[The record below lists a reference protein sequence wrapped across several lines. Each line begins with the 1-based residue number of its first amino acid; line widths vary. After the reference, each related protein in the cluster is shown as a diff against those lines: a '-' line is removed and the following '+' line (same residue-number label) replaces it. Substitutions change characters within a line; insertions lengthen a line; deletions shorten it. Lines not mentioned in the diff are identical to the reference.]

1 MVMAPKVFQELYER
15 LSGLRGTAVPVVG
28 AGLAATCGA
37 PSSGELAD
45 RLARAAGESML
56 PGEDLHDLADRLE
69 LTRGVQW
76 VQQAVADAIVAA
88 PIEPSPALLALTLVP
103 GRIIATTNYDPA
115 IERAAEKRSLRATS
129 LTSADLQRVLKGPDE
144 GELFVLHLHGLAER
158 PETIVLSA
166 ATYKSAYAND
176 QLRLTMSTLALRW
189 TLIFLG
195 HSLASTEAH
204 LRRDIGGMAHLFGRG
219 EHLLLHPE
227 GEVITDPVDFYTSTG
242 VEPMALPNSDGSWQ
256 FVVTAAQALGL
267 PPLVR
272 SVEPLALYAE
282 PIEPAYEPMFAGPAS
297 EVATEPSRS
306 VWLYGKFVQHSVTTV
321 SELSDRRLLLLGAP
335 GTGKTQALL
344 HLGAHA
350 PELPVYRHLGEAK
363 TPWTGQGARE
373 AFLAWMER
381 SCALRQEI
389 PRPNSETLG
398 LNAYAFLLD
407 GLDEVRPDD
416 RSEIMR
422 VIAAVAT
429 EFPQHRWIVGSR
441 RVPQV
446 EGGLDGFVGYE
457 LVPSRT
463 WLLAY
468 ANQRAVTP
476 AQLAA
481 VIAGV
486 SGMEDLIQIPQFAAA
501 AVGMILRDEAL
512 PASPL
517 ELLLNFASRGLEEER
532 SRLEAD
538 IGLVERWLDR
548 LSFAMLAAE
557 VDDVSADEASAD
569 PLRGAEL
576 RAEFTVDWLVTRT
589 TVLDATGRIRPLTRT
604 IRDARAARFL
614 REHPAGVAILRR
626 HGLISADTEVRI
638 RPSWTYVIDLL
649 LADDLAHWRSVL
661 AVLVGVD
668 DIAVARATPSDAPQ
682 PDRDEAFRTIWAWY
696 TDHRIHAPRP
706 REGQLQDDLDAL
718 IRLGLA
724 GIETQTQAVLVD
736 ALKNEDPSTRA
747 NAISVLSRIGPAS
760 LDPMLIRL
768 LNDDDDVV
776 RRRAAEAAGHMNAQ
790 GLAEAI
796 LTQSLTDPD
805 NLARRTLAN
814 VAIELADD
822 ADVESF
828 VLRLPRE
835 TRREIQLTLDR
846 RLPRSRQLGFIAKQD
861 SPDQDWIHHLIQYV
875 DNDPWTDDDITTLAL
890 LWRADP
896 YLSNDRQIE
905 EVLWAAPET
914 AIRAC
919 LTTTFRTRDFI
930 EFSTLLD
937 RIEPDTL
944 TTIAEEAGGD
954 APELVREY
962 REWAQLRSARIDTP
976 RPDPRPDRP
985 TLVSIVEHGD
995 VEALLEYDHSSAVK
1009 DLPEDDRTA
1018 VRNLVEAEWQKQR
1031 QGPGLLSVIQVEGEG
1046 SGNALRRTWHLLKLS
1061 ENFQL
1066 SLTEDEW
1073 HHLADLGHVSNNQWL
1088 AATYREDWLPT
1099 LQQRAAAATNAGVE
1113 SIVRSVPMAMPLV
1126 AAAAVA
1132 HRALRSEDPALR
1144 RAMAHRLAEEGHRA
1158 VLESESASHPSADID
1173 VALVQMG
1180 DEEAEHRY
1188 LDTFVARGCPRI
1200 ERFHGEGDWIDSLR
1214 HSSSAPRILT
1224 VLQIM
1229 LRRGDPPY
1237 ELSPLFR
1244 ALDRCIGDQ
1253 ALASYDQL
1261 IADPDIPGAAFLWY
1275 QREDAIE
1282 RIAQATTPRMTLSEL
1297 LTAVDWSSR

>member
-15 LSGLRGTAVPVVG
+15 LSGLRGSAVPVVG

-37 PSSGELAD
+37 PSSEELAD
-45 RLARAAGESML
+45 DLAGAAGESRL
-56 PGEDLHDLADRLE
+56 PGEDLYDLADRLE
-69 LTRGVQW
+69 STRGVQW
-76 VQQAVADAIVAA
+76 VQRAVANAIVAA

-129 LTSADLQRVLKGPDE
+129 LTPADLQHVLKGPDE

-158 PETIVLSA
+158 PESIVLSPG
-166 ATYKSAYAND
+166 TYKSAYDSD
-176 QLRLTMSTLALRW
+176 QLRLTVKMLALGR

-204 LRRDIGGMAHLFGRG
+204 LRADIRGMADLFGPG
-219 EHLLLHPE
+219 GHLLLHPE
-227 GEVITDPVDFYTSTG
+227 GEVITDPVDFYKSTG
-242 VEPMALPNSDGSWQ
+242 VEPMALPNRDGSWQ
-256 FVVTAAQALGL
+256 FVVTAAQALGV

-272 SVEPLALYAE
+272 SAEPLALCAE
-282 PIEPAYEPMFAGPAS
+282 PIEAAYEPMFAGPAS
-297 EVATEPSRS
+297 EVATETSRS

-335 GTGKTQALL
+335 GTGKTQTLL
-344 HLGAHA
+344 HLGAEA
-350 PELPVYRHLGEAK
+350 PELPVYMHLGEAK
-363 TPWTGQGARE
+363 TPWAGQGARE

-381 SCALRQEI
+381 SCALRPEV
-389 PRPNSETLG
+389 PRLNSETFG

-457 LVPSRT
+457 LVPFQK
-463 WLLAY
+463 WLHAY

-649 LADDLAHWRSVL
+649 LADDLAHWR

-682 PDRDEAFRTIWAWY
+682 PDRDDAFRTIWAWY
-696 TDHRIHAPRP
+696 TDHRIHAPRH

-718 IRLGLA
+718 IGLGRA
-724 GIETQTQAVLVD
+724 GIEPQTQAVLVD
-736 ALKNEDPSTRA
+736 ALENEDPSTRA
-747 NAISVLSRIGPAS
+747 NAISVLSWIGPAS
-760 LDPMLIRL
+760 LEPMLIRL

-776 RRRAAEAAGHMNAQ
+776 RRRAAEAAGQMNAQ

-805 NLARRTLAN
+805 NLARRTLAGM
-814 VAIELADD
+814 AIELADD
-822 ADVESF
+822 SDVESF

-861 SPDQDWIHHLIQYV
+861 GPDQDWIHHLIQYV

-919 LTTTFRTRDFI
+919 LTTTFRTRDFV

-937 RIEPDTL
+937 KIEPDTL

-995 VEALLEYDHSSAVK
+995 VEALLEYDQSSAVK

-1031 QGPGLLSVIQVEGEG
+1031 QGAGLLSVIHVEGER
-1046 SGNALRRTWHLLKLS
+1046 SWNASWRTQHLLKLA

-1066 SLTEDEW
+1066 SLTEEEW
-1073 HHLADLGHVSNNQWL
+1073 HHLADLGLANNNQWL
-1088 AATYREDWLPT
+1088 AATYREDWLPA

-1126 AAAAVA
+1126 TAAAVA
-1132 HRALRSEDPALR
+1132 HRALRSEDSALR
-1144 RAMAHRLAEEGHRA
+1144 RAMAQRLAEEGHRA
-1158 VLESESASHPSADID
+1158 VLESESASHPSAEID

-1180 DEEAEHRY
+1180 DEEAEHRC
-1188 LDTFVARGCPRI
+1188 LDTFVARGCPKI

-1229 LRRGDPPY
+1229 LRHGAPPY